1 MNMNLRKLMSIVLVS
16 CLLMAPGFVGN
27 VAAKAVE
34 EGSLSNV
41 SVEIQNDLR
50 DKVVQDAKFREIQD
64 KYAFNTD
71 NVVVKQFPEENGS
84 VYAVRIPINDNTGYQ
99 YSSYTVFFDKD
110 RQQKESVLFK
120 FNKVEGGIYQF
131 FAKTSDST
139 VTANIS
145 EDGKILN
152 AEKIDSSGV
161 GQDLSKILEY
171 KNQEADASGFAAS
184 VFTVKT
190 AVAAGFWS
198 CFNSC
203 LAGMGVPAWAIAAL
217 SVACS
222 AICIGTAGTACLL
235 CLKAAEVV
243 LVGTVTYCFG
253 QCW

>member
-1 MNMNLRKLMSIVLVS
+1 MNLRKFISIILVS
-16 CLLMAPGFVGN
+16 CLLMAPGFAGN
-27 VAAKAVE
+27 IAAKTLKE
-34 EGSLSNV
+34 ESLSNV
-41 SVEIQNDLR
+41 SVEKQNDLR
-50 DKVVQDAKFREIQD
+50 DKVMQDSKFKEIKD

-99 YSSYTVFFDKD
+99 YSSYTVFFDKNC
-110 RQQKESVLFK
+110 QQKESVLFM
-120 FNKVEGGIYQF
+120 FNKLEDGIYQF
-131 FAKTSDST
+131 FAKTGDST

-152 AEKIDSSGV
+152 AEKIDSCGV
-161 GQDLSKILEY
+161 GQDLTKILEY
-171 KNQEADASGFAAS
+171 KNLEANASGFAAS
-184 VFTVKT
+184 FLTIKT
-190 AVAAGFWS
+190 AAAAGFWS

-203 LAGMGVPAWAIAAL
+203 LAGMGIPAWAIAAL
-217 SVACS
+217 GVACS
-222 AICIGTAGTACLL
+222 AICVGTAGAACLL

>member
-1 MNMNLRKLMSIVLVS
+1 MNINFRKLISIILVS
-16 CLLMAPGFVGN
+16 CLLMTPGFVGN
-27 VAAKAVE
+27 AAAKALK

-50 DKVVQDAKFREIQD
+50 DKVMQDGKFKEMQA

-110 RQQKESVLFK
+110 CQQKEAVLFK
-120 FNKVEGGIYQF
+120 FNKLEDGIYQF
-131 FAKTSDST
+131 VAKTSDST
-139 VTANIS
+139 VTANIL
-145 EDGKILN
+145 ENGKILN

-171 KNQEADASGFAAS
+171 KNQDANASGFAAS
-184 VFTVKT
+184 FLTIKT
-190 AVAAGFWS
+190 AIAAGFWS

-203 LAGMGVPAWAIAAL
+203 LAGMGVPAWAITAL

-222 AICIGTAGTACLL
+222 AICIGTAGAACLL

>member
-1 MNMNLRKLMSIVLVS
+1 MSILLVV
-16 CLLMAPGFVGN
+16 CLLIAPGFVGN
-27 VAAKAVE
+27 VSAKALK

-41 SVEIQNDLR
+41 SVEIENDLR
-50 DKVVQDAKFREIQD
+50 DKVMQDGKFKEIQER
-64 KYAFNTD
+64 YTVNTD
-71 NVVVKQFPEENGS
+71 NVVVMQFPEENGS

-99 YSSYTVFFDKD
+99 YSSYTAFFDKD

-120 FNKVEGGIYQF
+120 FNKLEDGIYQF
-131 FAKTSDST
+131 LANTGDST

-152 AEKIDSSGV
+152 AEKIDSSGL

-171 KNQEADASGFAAS
+171 KNQEAETGFAAS
-184 VFTVKT
+184 FLTVKT

-222 AICIGTAGTACLL
+222 AICIGTAGAACLL